1 MSQSLIAHEQAIQ
14 KIFSDDYVF
23 RIPDYQRPYSWT
35 TEQAQEL
42 LDDVL
47 GFIQS
52 NPGPMNERPSYFLG
66 SIVLIKTPA
75 QPEADVVDGQ
85 QRLTTLTLLLSAIRA
100 HIAPALRPLI
110 TKSIYEEGNIF
121 NGTADHF
128 RLTLRQRDAAFFQR
142 HVQREGGLAELL
154 ALEVDVSDSERLLRD
169 NARLF
174 DERLRTLSE
183 TTRVELAQF
192 ILQRCFLVV
201 VCTPDAHS
209 AYRIFSVLNSRGLD
223 LTATDLLKARII
235 GSVPQAQRDAYTR
248 QWEDTEE
255 DLGRDD
261 FNTLFS
267 HIRTI
272 YRKAK
277 AQETLI
283 KEFETHVPL
292 IAQPIRFI
300 DEVLLP
306 MAQAFGDLSA
316 ASYAAPTHAEAVNQH
331 LRWLNR
337 LEFKDW
343 MPPALAFVTRHRQ
356 DPARML
362 AFFAD
367 LERLAYFMLVTG
379 KGVNDRIDRFAKLT
393 RDIESGAELHHVLP
407 NATASS
413 LQLSHE
419 EQWQFHDRLDGPIYA
434 TLSAKARTPV
444 LLRLDSLLSA
454 GGVWHD
460 AAIVSVEHVLPQ
472 HPALNSLWL
481 TWFADAAERARW
493 VHRLGNLA
501 LLTRRKNSQASN
513 WELERKKNTYFSR
526 GGVSTFAMTVQVLGH
541 SVWTPA
547 IVAQRHA
554 QLLGLLAAHWRLNP
568 EVWLQELQA
577 SRCPA

>member
-1 MSQSLIAHEQAIQ
+1 MQSLIAYEQPLQ
-14 KIFSDDYVF
+14 KIFSADYVF

-52 NPGPMNERPSYFLG
+52 KPAGAVGEQPSYFLG
-66 SIVLIKTPA
+66 SIVLIKQANAP
-75 QPEADVVDGQ
+75 QADVVDGQ
-85 QRLTTLTLLLSAIRA
+85 QRLTTLTLLLSVIRA
-100 HIAPALRPLI
+100 QLDEKLRPLI

-121 NGTADHF
+121 NGTTDHF
-128 RLTLRQRDAAFFQR
+128 RLSLRQRDAAFFQR
-142 HVQREGGLAELL
+142 HVQRDGGLAELL
-154 ALEVDVSDSERLLRD
+154 ALEVDLSDTERLLRD

-174 DERLRTLSE
+174 DARLSALEPAQRMA
-183 TTRVELAQF
+183 LAQF

-201 VCTPDAHS
+201 VCTPDVHS

-235 GSVPQAQRDAYTR
+235 GHIPEAERDAYTR
-248 QWEDTEE
+248 KWEDTEE

-267 HIRTI
+267 HIRTV

-277 AQETLI
+277 AQETLV
-283 KEFETHVPL
+283 KEFETHVPAIL
-292 IAQPIRFI
+292 TPTTFI
-300 DEVLLP
+300 DDVLLP
-306 MAQAFGDLSA
+306 MAQAFGELST
-316 ASYAAPTHAEAVNQH
+316 ASYAAPSHAEAINQH

-343 MPPALAFVTRHRQ
+343 MPPALAFVTRYRQ
-356 DPARML
+356 DPPKLL

-367 LERLAYFMLVTG
+367 LERLAYFMLVTSQ
-379 KGVNDRIDRFAKLT
+379 GVNDRIERFAKVT
-393 RDIESGAELHHVLP
+393 RDIENKVSLHQPLP
-407 NATASS
+407 NAASS
-413 LQLSHE
+413 HLQLSAE
-419 EQWQFHDRLDGPIYA
+419 EQWQFYDRLDGPIYA

-444 LLRLDSLLSA
+444 LLRLDSLLSS

-460 AAIVSVEHVLPQ
+460 VNIISVEHVLPQ
-472 HPALNSLWL
+472 HPALGSQWL
-481 TWFADAAERARW
+481 TWFPDPAERARW

-513 WELERKKNTYFSR
+513 WEFERKKNTYFSR
-526 GGVSTFAMTVQVLGH
+526 GGVSTFALTVQIL
-541 SVWTPA
+541 SQPEWTPPL
-547 IVAQRHA
+547 VAQRHA
-554 QLLGLLAAHWRLNP
+554 QLMALLAQHWRLDTSLDEFLKQSTATP
-568 EVWLQELQA
+568 
-577 SRCPA
+577 